1 MAQHRYT
8 PRKLLSWLD
17 GDLEPK
23 TVDAAWAS
31 DQTAVPSYFIRE
43 RNNRSEPWPRKIP
56 QDWHLLP
63 GWKSARS
70 RSPKP
75 CGVKT
80 CSLLLNN
87 RYSMDHPLG
96 TDRPREQLE
105 GSRAAQRLRR
115 DADRCRACRQM
126 AGRN

>member
-1 MAQHRYT
+1 MRMAQHRYT

-75 CGVKT
+75 CGVKN
-80 CSLLLNN
+80 LLTSVEQQILNG
-87 RYSMDHPLG
+87 SSVG
-96 TDRPREQLE
+96 DR
-105 GSRAAQRLRR
+105 
-115 DADRCRACRQM
+115 
-126 AGRN
+126 